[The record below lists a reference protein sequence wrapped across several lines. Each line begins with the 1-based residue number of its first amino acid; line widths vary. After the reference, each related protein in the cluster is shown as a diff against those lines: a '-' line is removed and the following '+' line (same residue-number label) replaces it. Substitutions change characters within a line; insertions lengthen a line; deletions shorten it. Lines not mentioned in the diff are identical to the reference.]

1 MQHLK
6 ILKKMNRFCNKT
18 HKIKICQFY
27 QKKTLK
33 KFTIK
38 NVKKKRKNQR

>member
-6 ILKKMNRFCNKT
+6 ILKKMHRFCNKT
-18 HKIKICQFY
+18 PKIKICQFY
-27 QKKTLK
+27 QKKLK